1 MCRLLTPGA
10 KAPGFLL
17 RAYAWGYE
25 RDNLPAGRNRKEDD
39 LSRNLAAAYAFA
51 SCFATQ
57 AFAQEDVAAF
67 YRGRQ
72 MQMLIGSAA
81 GGAYDLSGRILA
93 RHIVKHIP
101 GNPSMIVQNVPG
113 AGSLTVAN
121 QVYNAAP
128 RDGSVIALANNG
140 MPSAPYL
147 TPDQTKFDPAK
158 FSWLGSSNRETQLV
172 IVWHSVPINSVD
184 ELFTKEVIVGGV
196 SPGTATVD
204 YPLVTNAILGTK
216 FKLVS
221 GYTAT
226 PAVNLAMERGEIQG
240 DAARGWVT
248 AKAQDIGLIRE
259 KKLKFIAQY
268 GFRKAADLPDVPLM
282 PTGKTDEDR
291 QALTLLYSRQ
301 DYGRPFFAPPEI
313 PAARLA
319 ALRKAF
325 DETLRDPEFL
335 AEAKQASWET
345 ELVTG
350 AELEELTKKVAATPP
365 SVAERLRNALAGK

>member
-1 MCRLLTPGA
+1 M
-10 KAPGFLL
+10 L
-17 RAYAWGYE
+17 RTCT
-25 RDNLPAGRNRKEDD
+25 
-39 LSRNLAAAYAFA
+39 LAAVLSVA
-51 SCFATQ
+51 SASVVV
-57 AFAQEDVAAF
+57 AQEDVAAF
-67 YRGRQ
+67 YKGRQ

-121 QVYNAAP
+121 QVYNASP

-147 TPDQTKFDPAK
+147 TPDQARFDPVK

-172 IVWHSVPINSVD
+172 IVWHTAPVNSVD
-184 ELFTKEVIVGGV
+184 DLFSKEVIVGGV

-204 YPLVTNAILGTK
+204 YPMVANQILGTK

-248 AKAQDIGLIRE
+248 AKAQDMGLIRD
-259 KKLKFIAQY
+259 KKIRFIAQY

-282 PTGKTDEDR
+282 PTGKTEADR

-301 DYGRPFFAPPEI
+301 DYGRPFFAPPEV
-313 PAARLA
+313 PPARLA

-325 DETLRDPEFL
+325 DETLKDPEFL
-335 AEAKQASWET
+335 AEAKQAAWET

-350 AELEELTKKVAATPP
+350 DELDTLTKRVAQTPP
-365 SVAERLRNALAGK
+365 SVAERLRQALAGK